1 MPVTK
6 IELSNPWSNSDKRRL
21 AAFVHETMVEVL
33 NIPEHDRLIRIV
45 EHEAGNFYA
54 PKNGSDNYVLFEITL
69 FPGRTLETKRELCKR
84 LCEGM
89 KTFGIDSNDTRVVLY
104 EVPMENWGIRGGQ
117 AGSDVVLG
125 FQTNV

>member
-6 IELSNPWSNSDKRRL
+6 IELSKPWPNSEKKRL

-33 NIPEHDRLIRIV
+33 NIPEYDRLIRIV
-45 EHEAGNFYA
+45 EHEPENFYA
-54 PKNGSDNYVLFEITL
+54 PKNGSDNYVLVEITL
-69 FPGRTLETKRELCKR
+69 FPGRKLDTKRELYKR

-89 KTFGIDSNDTRVVLY
+89 KTFGVDSNDTRVVLY
-104 EVPMENWGIRGGQ
+104 EVLMENWGIRGGQ

-125 FQTNV
+125 FQTDV